1 MKLFFRLAAY
11 AAIMYGIVVKDYYAA
26 SFGCV
31 WLILQRLDDV
41 EQLSIALISVTPDFQ
56 KELARVKAE
65 REKQS

>member
-11 AAIMYGIVVKDYYAA
+11 GAIMYGIVVKDYYTA

-31 WLILQRLDDV
+31 WLMLQRIHDV
-41 EQLSIALISVTPDFQ
+41 EQLSIALISVTPGVQ

-65 REKQS
+65 KEKT